1 MQHVNDLTLAN
12 MSAIHHACDRDGYA
26 LLTLDEIAQFKSGE
40 CPENLFAFINPNI
53 EEYFGQHNPYI
64 DCYHGFYDDVL
75 LAKKYNKPYMVVKI
89 GPINQ
94 DKFEYTT
101 IGVNLPSV
109 RYGATT
115 NIWSICIKDLIF
127 VKPIKKETK
136 MQESRPHHASV
147 YEALAQ
153 YENAEVRFWNSS
165 TNSQDGLCTN
175 IYLNPRDNYA
185 VFVPFIRKTCQFV
198 WIDSD
203 GDYYISGRNNMEFA
217 LTFSTKPGFRIIE
230 ESIKEEKAFDY
241 TKPLLI
247 SLGVG
252 K

>member
-1 MQHVNDLTLAN
+1 MQHVTGLTLAN
-12 MSAIHHACDRDGYA
+12 MSEIRYVCDREGYE
-26 LLTLDEIAQFKSGE
+26 LLTLDEIKAFKPGE
-40 CPENLFAFINPNI
+40 YPENLFAFINPNI
-53 EEYFGQHNPYI
+53 EENFSNTTVYI
-64 DCYHGFYDDVL
+64 NCPRHFYDDILVS
-75 LAKKYNKPYMVVKI
+75 KKYNRPYKVTKI
-89 GPINQ
+89 GLLNICS
-94 DKFEYTT
+94 FEYSG
-101 IGVNLPSV
+101 IGIEVPSAKDSSKT
-109 RYGATT
+109 G
-115 NIWSICIKDLIF
+115 IWNICIKDLIF
-127 VKPIKKETK
+127 VKPIEKEAK
-136 MQESRPHHASV
+136 MQACRHHHASV
-147 YEALAQ
+147 YEALAK

-165 TNSQDGLCTN
+165 ANKANDLRTN
-175 IYLNPRDNYA
+175 IYLNPRDSYA

-247 SLGVG
+247 SIGVG